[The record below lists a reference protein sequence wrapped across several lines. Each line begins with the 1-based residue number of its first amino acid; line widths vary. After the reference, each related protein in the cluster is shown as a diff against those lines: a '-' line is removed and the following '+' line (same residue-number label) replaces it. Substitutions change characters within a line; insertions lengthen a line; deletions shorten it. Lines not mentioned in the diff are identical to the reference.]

1 MRKWVLISALVSG
14 CFAPTDELR
23 PSDDAGVRPTGG
35 GAAGGGGVTGGG
47 VSGGGGVTGG
57 GGVSGGGTGG
67 GGIGG
72 GMAGG
77 TGGGA
82 GAGGGGA
89 QGGGAGGGP
98 IGAVPPSSSGFQ
110 WQGQQ
115 KRFMSSSCDGALA
128 FAVGATAI
136 CYGHVDGTMRCAG
149 LIGSTVFGNRFI
161 ATGERE
167 VDQILISRSVGASQ
181 GIAQGMCVHR
191 FNGTAACLGAYNW
204 NGQYGLGHNQPVSA
218 FQPFT
223 AQQNLVALATGT
235 WDQLCALDNMGAVY
249 CAGFM
254 FGNTPVLQP
263 RSMLQRLYVTEFGTS
278 VVDDA
283 SVFRVSNGRSTC
295 HVTAQGLECTG
306 VAFPMGT
313 PGAVVDGFRFGP
325 PSPMGDERCWLELG
339 NVYCT
344 SGERFRNG
352 NVLAIAAD
360 FDTTTLCAVFDDG
373 SLWCRGSSEEG
384 KTGMGSNAPLL
395 VETMVQPP
403 GSVRICR

>member
-1 MRKWVLISALVSG
+1 MRKWLLISAVVSG

-35 GAAGGGGVTGGG
+35 GAGGGGGVTGGG
-47 VSGGGGVTGG
+47 VTGGGVTGGGVTGG
-57 GGVSGGGTGG
+57 GGTPMGG
-67 GGIGG
+67 GGPLC
-72 GMAGG
+72 MNPAHPACQ
-77 TGGGA
+77 T
-82 GAGGGGA
+82 
-89 QGGGAGGGP
+89 GGGAGGGP
-98 IGAVPPSSSGFQ
+98 ISAIPPSAGFQ

-115 KRFMSSSCDGALA
+115 KRFTSCDGALA

-136 CYGHVDGTMRCAG
+136 CYGHTDGTMRCAG
-149 LIGSTVFGNRFI
+149 LIGSTVFGSSFV
-161 ATGERE
+161 TTSERD

-191 FNGTAACLGAYNW
+191 SNGTAACLGAYNW
-204 NGQYGLGHNQPVSA
+204 NGQYGLGHNQPVST

-235 WDQLCALDNMGAVY
+235 WDQICALDNMGAVY

-254 FGNTPVLQP
+254 FGNTPALQP

-278 VVDDA
+278 VVDDT

-306 VAFPMGT
+306 VAFAMGT

-373 SLWCRGSSEEG
+373 SLWCRGSSDEG
-384 KTGMGSNAPLL
+384 KTGMGSNAALL